1 MAITKS
7 YPAWLVNMTAS
18 SFLEPPILTMGNF
31 SRGLYWF
38 TADLLALESASPT
51 RPSTPYDATLASP
64 LKPQAW
70 ERALV
75 SIPDRPFTD
84 FLVRGLSFRIGVA
97 QGAPLRPAR
106 RNLRS
111 AYEHPDVVTAYLQR
125 EVELCHLSLLPD
137 QSSLGP
143 PLVQISPFGVIPK
156 KARNGA

>member
-7 YPAWLVNMTAS
+7 WLVNMTAS

-51 RPSTPYDATLASP
+51 RPSTPYDATLVSP

-75 SIPDRPFTD
+75 SIPDRQFTD
-84 FLVRGLSFRIGVA
+84 FLVRGLRRGFRIGVA
-97 QGAPLRPAR
+97 QGVHFKPAR

-125 EVELCHLSLLPD
+125 EVELCRLSLLP
-137 QSSLGP
+137 
-143 PLVQISPFGVIPK
+143 PLMQISPFGVIPK
-156 KARNGA
+156 KG